1 MSSATSRWGWGFAGS
16 VLAHFG
22 AMLALIFAQ
31 STDKLPPQSMP
42 KSTLEMQT
50 VQAPRQSASSEIPS
64 GTDATE
70 VNADSTAIGAGA
82 IPMAKA
88 SSLSTATN
96 LQRPQTVT
104 ANSAVLLAPEIN
116 EISSLL
122 TNNSVTE
129 ATALNVESTVVD
141 AGAIPIAQ
149 ASSLSTAT
157 SLQSPQT
164 VTANSAVRVAP
175 EISEINSL
183 LPNNSVTEATE
194 LNAES
199 TVVDAGA
206 IATSKVSPLTVVTT
220 LQKPQTIKTSTA
232 LGESAIAASKTIPIK
247 ADVSLQK
254 SLAIKSNSVRP
265 VVRVANKIIPSPPPI
280 SSSVVTTVPK
290 FQAVPQVMP
299 LGTTTTS
306 LEATSEAAT
315 ITQPTITPTVQSDI
329 EAASV
334 TAALAWQFGDR
345 LVTDPQALATIQAFM
360 APDDLEN
367 AAANAGEVRDD
378 LTSVLKSVKCAR
390 LSANFNPTNGNVELH
405 GHVPDLA
412 QSYQVIDALRS
423 QLGDGI
429 PVVGNLLHLPE
440 PQCDALGGIADIGL
454 PQSTDQFT
462 NNLLLGET
470 LHAREYSYREGQ
482 RLQFDL
488 TAPDYDAFVYVD
500 YFSAD
505 GDVIHLIPNSTI
517 ALQKHVA
524 KSVVGVGD
532 DKPGQPGLKI
542 TIGPPYGQEIAV
554 AFAASQ
560 PLFENPRPIVE
571 PANPYLDFLKGQVS
585 LARDRN
591 PNFKGEWVYFFI
603 TTSPATQ

>member
-1 MSSATSRWGWGFAGS
+1 MSSATSRWSWGFAGS

-70 VNADSTAIGAGA
+70 VNADSTAVGAGA
-82 IPMAKA
+82 IPMAK
-88 SSLSTATN
+88 
-96 LQRPQTVT
+96 
-104 ANSAVLLAPEIN
+104 
-116 EISSLL
+116 
-122 TNNSVTE
+122 
-129 ATALNVESTVVD
+129 
-141 AGAIPIAQ
+141 

-164 VTANSAVRVAP
+164 VTANSAALLAP
-175 EISEINSL
+175 EINEISSL

-206 IATSKVSPLTVVTT
+206 IPTSKASPLTVVTT

-232 LGESAIAASKTIPIK
+232 LGESAIAASKTIPVK

-254 SLAIKSNSVRP
+254 SLAIKSNSARP
-265 VVRVANKIIPSPPPI
+265 VVRVANKITPSPTPI
-280 SSSVVTTVPK
+280 SSLVVTTVPK

-360 APDDLEN
+360 APGDLEN

-412 QSYQVIDALRS
+412 QSYQIIDALRS

-560 PLFENPRPIVE
+560 PLFEKPRPIVE